1 MIDEQYILKEP
12 KTQTTSMVFN
22 SPHSGRCY
30 LESFLKNSIL
40 DKTEIRAS
48 EDAYIDDLFS
58 SSTDFGAPLLS
69 AVAPRAYV
77 DLNRHANE
85 LDSAIIQGVEIFSD
99 KMFLPVPCPF
109 SICGCERLPVDR
121 M

>member
-85 LDSAIIQGVEIFSD
+85 LDSAIIQGVEKNTLNSS
-99 KMFLPVPCPF
+99 MR
-109 SICGCERLPVDR
+109 S
-121 M
+121 